1 VVTIRPG
8 STDDLPAIE
17 AALLR
22 AANWDSSREP
32 RLLDD
37 PTLAPYR
44 DGWGRQGDLAVIAEA
59 GGHAIGA
66 AYCRL
71 TRGYGYV
78 DDDTPEVTVGVES
91 SYRGRGIGGQ
101 LLSALADLARSHGF
115 DRLSLSVE
123 ANNPARRL
131 YERVGYREVGA
142 DEGGGVVMTVRL
154 GSSSMRSISTADAT
168 IPAASR
174 NPKAP

>member
-1 VVTIRPG
+1 LIAVAIRAG

-37 PTLAPYR
+37 PALAPYR
-44 DGWGRQGDLAVIAEA
+44 DGWGRQGDLAAIAEA
-59 GGHAIGA
+59 EGRAIGA

-71 TRGYGYV
+71 TQGYGYI
-78 DDDTPEVTVGVES
+78 DDDTPEVTIGVES
-91 SYRGRGIGGQ
+91 SYRGRGIGSQ
-101 LLSALADLARSHGF
+101 LLGALADLARNHGF

-123 ANNPARRL
+123 PDNPARRL
-131 YERVGYREVGA
+131 YERVGYRQVGVDA
-142 DEGGGVVMTVRL
+142 GGGVVMVVRL
-154 GSSSMRSISTADAT
+154 RGQESGSSPVR
-168 IPAASR
+168 P
-174 NPKAP
+174 